1 VSETTTTYLLIF
13 TLAVGTYGTRI
24 IGDVVLSRIPRLDP
38 RAEAALDAVPAAV
51 LGALVAPVVLATGVA
66 ETVAA
71 ALTVLA
77 ALRLS
82 MVPTLVVAGVSVTA
96 LRALGL

>member
-1 VSETTTTYLLIF
+1 
-13 TLAVGTYGTRI
+13 
-24 IGDVVLSRIPRLDP
+24 
-38 RAEAALDAVPAAV
+38 VPAAV